1 MHANSYCFTVVR
13 LVSGS
18 PPPVG
23 LDPCGFL
30 CMIFGQGWTIRKV
43 MGVGGGGGGGEEWG
57 IFSLQEF
64 CILLSACAGMFFSVD
79 TLCTIF
85 FFFCCCCFCFP
96 EKKKTL
102 NKGFFKKST
111 VVLSGLGMITFNP

>member
-43 MGVGGGGGGGEEWG
+43 MGVGGGGGRSGG
-57 IFSLQEF
+57 
-64 CILLSACAGMFFSVD
+64 FSVCRNFVFCSV
-79 TLCTIF
+79 LVQECFSRLIPSARF
-85 FFFCCCCFCFP
+85 FFFFVVVVFVFQ
-96 EKKKTL
+96 KKKKL
-102 NKGFFKKST
+102 
-111 VVLSGLGMITFNP
+111 